1 MPKIDYGSDQGRAY
15 DEYLPD
21 DLFEAVEPK
30 QVEGAGVVWA
40 VVCGVPLLVGI
51 IAVVAAMWPA

>member
-1 MPKIDYGSDQGRAY
+1 MDEYTCPPCNGRCNQGRDCPA
-15 DEYLPD
+15 E
-21 DLFEAVEPK
+21 EPK

-51 IAVVAAMWPA
+51 IAVVAAMWSA